1 MVSYLRL
8 ATFIILGDHSYHI
21 HRSLSRP
28 LRRWGGGMVFMEWG
42 LGVGESRVW
51 VNMAMRDGVP
61 N

>member
-1 MVSYLRL
+1 MGSQLSYSSI
-8 ATFIILGDHSYHI
+8 FIPPPASM
-21 HRSLSRP
+21 
-28 LRRWGGGMVFMEWG
+28 GGGMVFMEWG